1 MKPLPSLLL
10 RLAVPALCGCVPC
23 CGTVPVA
30 SPTQSAPAC
39 TSSLDRF
46 GTLDPRSAAV
56 RAVIVSPR
64 VLAAALRVEAQVHRT
79 AAMSVPPDPSIAIAL
94 GVPVDGLGGL
104 PVSVSIMQGLA
115 WMLRQDAIRDAADR
129 ERDSAARELVATTV
143 AVASEARGLTRALAA
158 AREAREAADAAVRE
172 YEARLSIEKDALAAG
187 ESSHARIAQLEE
199 ETRALRVRATDD
211 LSAERDMELALASL
225 LGVDAIGVIAADE
238 PAIPDADAATSL
250 AVEQARARL
259 ARAQA
264 VAATAGSAWGA
275 DVRGGLAF
283 QRDLEDRESVG
294 TSIELALP
302 MFRRESEIAAVHA
315 DVEAIRAE
323 LAEAERATR
332 LAARQACASAERAR
346 ELQRLAAAGSDA
358 AAQARERIEHAASI
372 GEASRAEVHGARAA
386 EWSARSDAARR
397 RIALATA
404 IAELES
410 LAAPPAHHAEST
422 DLDRRNP
429 HAATSRMESQP

>member
-1 MKPLPSLLL
+1 MKPFPSLLL

-23 CGTVPVA
+23 CGTAPVS
-30 SPTQSAPAC
+30 SPMQSAAAS

-46 GTLDPRSAAV
+46 GTLDPCSAAV
-56 RAVIVSPR
+56 RAVTVSPR
-64 VLAAALRVEAQVHRT
+64 VRAAALRVEAQRYRST
-79 AAMSVPPDPSIAIAL
+79 AMSVPPDPSIAIAL

-115 WMLRQDAIRDAADR
+115 WMLRQDVFRDAADR

-158 AREAREAADAAVRE
+158 AREAREAADVAVRE
-172 YEARLSIEKDALAAG
+172 HEARLAIEQDSLAAG

-199 ETRALRVRATDD
+199 QMRQLRARAADD
-211 LSAERDMELALASL
+211 LYQERDMELALASL
-225 LGVDAIGVIAADE
+225 LCADAIGAIAADE
-238 PAIPDADAATSL
+238 PVVPDGDAATSL

-259 ARAQA
+259 ARAEA

-294 TSIELALP
+294 TSVELALP
-302 MFRRESEIAAVHA
+302 MFRRESEIAAVHT
-315 DVEAIRAE
+315 DVGAIRAE

-332 LAARQACASAERAR
+332 LAARQARASAEHAL
-346 ELQRLAAAGSDA
+346 ELQRLAAAGADA
-358 AAQARERIEHAASI
+358 AAQARARIEYAASI

-386 EWSARSDAARR
+386 EWFARSDAARR

-404 IAELES
+404 VAELES
-410 LAAPPAHHAEST
+410 LAVPPAHRVEPT
-422 DLDRRNP
+422 DVDRRNP
-429 HAATSRMESQP
+429 QAATSRMESQP

>member
-1 MKPLPSLLL
+1 
-10 RLAVPALCGCVPC
+10 
-23 CGTVPVA
+23 
-30 SPTQSAPAC
+30 
-39 TSSLDRF
+39 
-46 GTLDPRSAAV
+46 
-56 RAVIVSPR
+56 
-64 VLAAALRVEAQVHRT
+64 
-79 AAMSVPPDPSIAIAL
+79 
-94 GVPVDGLGGL
+94 
-104 PVSVSIMQGLA
+104 
-115 WMLRQDAIRDAADR
+115 
-129 ERDSAARELVATTV
+129 
-143 AVASEARGLTRALAA
+143 
-158 AREAREAADAAVRE
+158 
-172 YEARLSIEKDALAAG
+172 
-187 ESSHARIAQLEE
+187 
-199 ETRALRVRATDD
+199 
-211 LSAERDMELALASL
+211 MELALASL